1 MNLFQGSDNNDLNK
15 NTAFSI
21 VELLVV
27 VAMIGIITSI
37 AIPQLGGVLPNSK
50 DILAAEFV
58 EKINRSLKKHN
69 QSNYK
74 IRYPQD
80 DSIAGDEMLIVRT
93 LQWRN
98 HKSPTPGSPYLRQD
112 WHPVVSSDE
121 SDYRLKWNGSEF
133 VLISPSLKGIGIRL
147 SFDGSDYGKNYQFD
161 EVYEPIGK

>member
-1 MNLFQGSDNNDLNK
+1 MNLFQDSDNDDFNN

-27 VAMIGIITSI
+27 LAMIGIITSI

-50 DILAAEFV
+50 DILASEFV
-58 EKINRSLKKHN
+58 ENINRSLKKHN

-74 IRYPQD
+74 IRYPKD
-80 DSIAGDEMLIVRT
+80 DFIAGDEILIVRT

-98 HKSPTPGSPYLRQD
+98 QKSPAPGSPYLRQD
-112 WHPVVSSDE
+112 WHPVVSSND

-133 VLISPSLKGIGIRL
+133 VLISPPLKRIGIRL
-147 SFDGSDYGKNYQFD
+147 SFDGSEYGRNYQFH
-161 EVYEPIGK
+161 EGYEPIGK

>member
-1 MNLFQGSDNNDLNK
+1 MNLFQDSDNNDFNK

-98 HKSPTPGSPYLRQD
+98 HKSPIFEAGLA
-112 WHPVVSSDE
+112 
-121 SDYRLKWNGSEF
+121 
-133 VLISPSLKGIGIRL
+133 PSG
-147 SFDGSDYGKNYQFD
+147 
-161 EVYEPIGK
+161 

>member
-1 MNLFQGSDNNDLNK
+1 MNLFQDSDNDDFNN

-27 VAMIGIITSI
+27 LAMIGIITSI

-50 DILAAEFV
+50 DILASEFV
-58 EKINRSLKKHN
+58 ENINRSLKKHN

-74 IRYPQD
+74 IRYPKD
-80 DSIAGDEMLIVRT
+80 DFIAVDEILIVRT

-98 HKSPTPGSPYLRQD
+98 QNSPAPGSPYLRQD
-112 WHPVVSSDE
+112 WHPVVSSND

-133 VLISPSLKGIGIRL
+133 VLISPPLKGIGIRL
-147 SFDGSDYGKNYQFD
+147 SFDGSDYGRNYQFH
-161 EVYEPIGK
+161 EGYEPIGK